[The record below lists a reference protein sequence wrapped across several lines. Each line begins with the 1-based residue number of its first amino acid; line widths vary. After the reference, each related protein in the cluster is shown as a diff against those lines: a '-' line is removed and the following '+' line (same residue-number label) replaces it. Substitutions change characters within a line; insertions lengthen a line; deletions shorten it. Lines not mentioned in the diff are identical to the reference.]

1 MNERRFDTEAAQF
14 EPRIGQLLRDYAGT
28 ADMPFD
34 PIAVASDA
42 ATAAPRGAP
51 WAGRRGLFGPSLRT
65 AAIAFLL
72 LGMLAALVGSA
83 LVLGLPNL
91 PLPVIPSG
99 PRFSAGEVVATVDSQ
114 IVRIDLATGQRR
126 VVADGWVLA
135 MSPDRTRV
143 LRATASANPE
153 GWPGSSGY
161 FGPLAITDA
170 TGTDVDQVLPGA
182 WVASWSPDGRYLALE
197 GLFTD
202 ESHYAV
208 WDTQQESV
216 TYLPFTRHPNLIL
229 RPTWAPDGHHLLVM
243 DGWGSVITDPTG
255 RSRQPVVEGAG
266 GLMYWSPDGRYIL
279 RDPNPGLLGGCCLS
293 LLDLR
298 LTGTIGGPCC
308 QSLRAVSP
316 DLTSR
321 DVGTVP
327 LVPSPSW
334 SPDSRHYAGVTA
346 EGIVVVSLDH
356 PGQGR
361 VIYPAAADDPRQRLP
376 AQFVEW
382 SPDSRKIAFV
392 GRDPAD
398 AIRVQRYA
406 LLVVDALGSGGV
418 GVIATLN
425 EPPAPGAAGLLNW

>member
-14 EPRIGQLLRDYAGT
+14 ERRFGQALYDYALL
-28 ADMPFD
+28 ADTPLD
-34 PIAVASDA
+34 AIAVASA
-42 ATAAPRGAP
+42 AVEAAPRVGP
-51 WAGRRGLFGPSLRT
+51 WAGRRGMFGPSLRT
-65 AAIAFLL
+65 AAIVFLL

-83 LVLGLPNL
+83 LVLGLPDL

-99 PRFSAGEVVATVDSQ
+99 PRFSAGEVVATVDRQ
-114 IVRIDLATGQRR
+114 VVRIDLATGQRR

-143 LRATASANPE
+143 LRATATANPE

-170 TGTDVDQVLPGA
+170 AGTDVDQVLPGA

-208 WDTQQESV
+208 WDTQQDAV

-229 RPTWAPDGHHLLVM
+229 RPTWALDSQHLLVM

-255 RSRQPVVEGAG
+255 GIRQPVVEGAG

-279 RDPNPGLLGGCCLS
+279 RDPNPSLTGGCCLS
-293 LLDLR
+293 LLDMR
-298 LTGTIGGPCC
+298 RTGTIGGPCC
-308 QSLRAVSP
+308 QSLRAVNP

-321 DVGTVP
+321 EVGLVQ

-346 EGIVVVSLDH
+346 GGIVVVSLDH
-356 PGQGR
+356 PGQAR
-361 VIYPAAADDPRQRLP
+361 VLFQADAEDPRQRLP

-382 SPDSRKIAFV
+382 SPDSRQIAFV

-398 AIRVQRYA
+398 ALRAQRYA
-406 LLVVDALGSGGV
+406 LLVVDALGGGGV
-418 GVIATLN
+418 RVIARLD
-425 EPPAPGAAGLLNW
+425 EPPSPGAVGLLDW